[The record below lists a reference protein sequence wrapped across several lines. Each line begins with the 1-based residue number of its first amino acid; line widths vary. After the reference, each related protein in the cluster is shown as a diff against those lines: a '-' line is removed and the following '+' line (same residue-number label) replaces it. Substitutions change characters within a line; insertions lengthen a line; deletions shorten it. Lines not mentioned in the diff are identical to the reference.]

1 MEVRRCYGQPPEG
14 AKDCS
19 NLHSEGTSFEAT
31 DKLSRKPR
39 PPLSLAALKGH
50 EAVVKLLRDTG
61 RADVDS
67 VDSSG
72 RTPLSWAVSEGK
84 EAAMK
89 LLQGAGR
96 VSGQRQESERSTS
109 KIDRAVGCSIV

>member
-1 MEVRRCYGQPPEG
+1 MGSRPREQR
-14 AKDCS
+14 DCS
-19 NLHSEGTSFEAT
+19 NLHSEGTTFEAT

-39 PPLSLAALKGH
+39 PPLSLAALNGH
-50 EAVVKLLRDTG
+50 EAVVKLLRETG
-61 RADVDS
+61 GADVDS

-72 RTPLSWAVSEGK
+72 RTPLSWAVSEGN

-89 LLQGAGR
+89 LLQEAGQ
-96 VSGQRQESERSTS
+96 VSGQGQESERSTS